1 MVSRRVSRRASRRRS
16 RPARAVEAFTLLEVL
31 AAVAILAIWFI
42 VIAGAATQGLRA
54 EGISQRR
61 LEAGMIAD
69 RYVAQLEASTVDG
82 EAPELVNDVAQ
93 EGDFQIA
100 VIVTPFAEAAPGNA
114 APPPA
119 DGVVA
124 ADLQSLLAQEMP
136 ERVADL
142 RRFDVRVTWT
152 EVGLEQSVERTGFA
166 FDLTT
171 AQEAFDEAGIP
182 GAPTTPPAQE
192 EVAAEEVTEP

>member
-1 MVSRRVSRRASRRRS
+1 MVSPRTSDPAPVRAG
-16 RPARAVEAFTLLEVL
+16 FTLLEVL

-69 RYVAQLEASTVDG
+69 RYVAELEASTVDG

-93 EGDFQIA
+93 EGEFQVA
-100 VIVTPFAEAAPGNA
+100 VIVTPFAEGVQTG
-114 APPPA
+114 APPNA
-119 DGVVA
+119 VDGVVA
-124 ADLQSLLAQEMP
+124 ADLQSMLAQEIP

-166 FDLTT
+166 FDLAT

-182 GAPTTPPAQE
+182 GAPAPPPAE
-192 EVAAEEVTEP
+192 EDLAAEEVTEP